1 MKKLFILFAV
11 FCLSQAGSVKADTD
25 LSVYDN
31 VIYVEPATVSL
42 SDDGAEVTLSICMN
56 NTAAIRGFQFDMYLP
71 TGVTA
76 MKTPKGKYVVSLTA
90 ARLSDD
96 DEHTLTVAE
105 QTDGAIRFLC
115 GSQYDETFTG
125 TSGEIATIKVKI
137 EGLTDGEYPIALKNM
152 KLTET
157 DISKFYEAA
166 EVVTTLTIQTATGI
180 DALLVN
186 GERVNNVYDLQG
198 RKVNSQLS
206 VFNSQLKKGLYIM
219 DGKKVRVK

>member
-11 FCLSQAGSVKADTD
+11 FCLSHAGTVKADTD

-31 VIYVEPATVSL
+31 VIYVSPAIVDL
-42 SDDGAEVTLSICMN
+42 SEDGSEVTFSICMN

-71 TGVTA
+71 AGVTA
-76 MKTPKGKYVVSLTA
+76 MKTAKGKYVVSLTA
-90 ARLSDD
+90 NRLADD

-137 EGLTDGEYPIALKNM
+137 DDLADGEYPITLKNM
-152 KLTET
+152 KLSET
-157 DISKFYEAA
+157 DISHFYEAA

-180 DALLVN
+180 NDN
-186 GERVNNVYDLQG
+186 HRETRTGNRYYDLQG
-198 RKVNSQLS
+198 RHVMKPAN
-206 VFNSQLKKGLYIM
+206 GLYIK
-219 DGKKVRVK
+219 DGKKVVVK